1 MNWCC
6 PLEGE
11 IDFPR
16 AVMMMSAKPLV
27 IVTKHSPH
35 TPSPSEIQAKK
46 SGHSVMTL
54 SLLRNDDQHFVVLEI
69 ENRPPIVFH
78 RSRSMPMLYRALT
91 QAVRSSRPHVRLLEG
106 SLEES
111 QENFFFFFA

>member
-6 PLEGE
+6 PSEGE

-16 AVMMMSAKPLV
+16 AVMMMSSEPLV

-35 TPSPSEIQAKK
+35 TPSPFEIQAKK
-46 SGHSVMTL
+46 LGHSVMTL
-54 SLLRNDDQHFVVLEI
+54 SLLRNDDQHFVVLKI

-78 RSRSMPMLYRALT
+78 RSRSLPMLYRALT
-91 QAVRSSRPHVRLLEG
+91 QAVRSSCSHVCLLEG

-111 QENFFFFFA
+111 QEIFFFFA